1 LDAAQA
7 ISLVTVAAG
16 RVAQGRSARRRPGR
30 VARVDAG
37 GELDKL
43 LRALPGDADGQA
55 LLHIAID
62 ADRQRHEVV
71 DIDAAA
77 TAAYRRVLDHYE
89 LPFENYWY
97 EAMLE

>member
-1 LDAAQA
+1 LRRADLPDAD
-7 ISLVTVAAG
+7 LAAL
-16 RVAQGRSARRRPGR
+16 REF
-30 VARVDAG
+30 DAG

-55 LLHIAID
+55 LLRIAID

-77 TAAYRRVLDHYE
+77 AAYRRVLDHYE

>member
-55 LLHIAID
+55 LLRIAID

-71 DIDAAA
+71 DIDA
-77 TAAYRRVLDHYE
+77 AAYRRVLDHYE

>member
-1 LDAAQA
+1 MDAAQA

-55 LLHIAID
+55 LLRIAID

-71 DIDAAA
+71 DIDA
-77 TAAYRRVLDHYE
+77 AAYRRVLDHYE

>member
-1 LDAAQA
+1 LRRADLPDAD
-7 ISLVTVAAG
+7 LAAL
-16 RVAQGRSARRRPGR
+16 REF
-30 VARVDAG
+30 DTG

-43 LRALPGDADGQA
+43 PRALPGDADGPA
-55 LLHIAID
+55 LLRIAID
-62 ADRQRHEVV
+62 ADRQQREVI